1 MLTRRPRR
9 QNGAVLVTGLII
21 LVVMTLLVLGMLK
34 TSVLELKIGGIAHT
48 AQQNFG
54 NAEATLVKFINDNN
68 GRFSKDCLTAPAGG
82 SSCFCT
88 NPDSAQCHSANVGSN
103 QTTYYPAAGT
113 TPARLVVGGN
123 AFTGA
128 QGVEIRA
135 VQIACADDA
144 GVGSGNQIGGG
155 LQAVY
160 MDIQAVA
167 TGNFLGTSTVHQG
180 IKSPLPTGACN

>member
-1 MLTRRPRR
+1 MLSQPRR
-9 QNGAVLVTGLII
+9 NEQGAVLVTGLII

-48 AQQNFG
+48 AQQNFA
-54 NAEATLVKFINDNN
+54 NAEASLVKFINDNN
-68 GRFSKDCLTAPAGG
+68 GRFSKDCLSAPAGT
-82 SSCFCT
+82 SNCFCT
-88 NPDSAQCHSANVGSN
+88 NPDAAQCQAANVGGN
-103 QTTYYPAAGT
+103 QTTYYPASGS
-113 TPARLVVGGN
+113 TPARLLVGGN

-128 QGVEIRA
+128 QDVEIRA
-135 VQIACADDA
+135 MQIACADDA

-160 MDIQAVA
+160 IDLQALA